1 MRCGRDRHA
10 FLVEV
15 IRHLS
20 LVTLNANKWSVG
32 KQTTGQV
39 ECKWV
44 SKSVQLPSTP
54 PKLFVDTL
62 SHVFR
67 VMTPFPQRRS
77 ETAK

>member
-1 MRCGRDRHA
+1 MLFWLR
-10 FLVEV
+10 

-20 LVTLNANKWSVG
+20 LVSSNANKWSVG

-39 ECKWV
+39 EYKWV
-44 SKSVQLPSTP
+44 SKPVQLPSTA

-67 VMTPFPQRRS
+67 VMTPLPQRRS
-77 ETAK
+77 ETPK